1 MSNYNDTSKLPVCD
15 KHRHEIINHALREE
29 VIPLTV
35 GMKLEQAVETL
46 RKDYNELIMAVA
58 CKFKNETRHETAL
71 RYINERENRVCSVSS
86 RSTEASHD

>member
-15 KHRHEIINHALREE
+15 KHRREVIDGALRRE

-46 RKDYNELIMAVA
+46 RGLLLMAIDEIEGADPLEMTSYQNELIGELKHAI
-58 CKFKNETRHETAL
+58 KE
-71 RYINERENRVCSVSS
+71 
-86 RSTEASHD
+86 TEASHAV